1 MYVEWSRPLETL
13 YHSLHLKLVHE
24 TQKVSFTGH
33 DFSFAA
39 QQRII
44 DVRMSQEL
52 CLSKNLDIVEAFLD
66 FWHFSIKIARSN
78 FSIHVNASLPSIHYV
93 MITIGKKGLFWWD
106 PKLFNLG
113 IMAFVMSHMLNLQ
126 HSESDG
132 QTNDE
137 QRKKKA
143 GGFYFRIRV
152 CIRITY
158 FDCILKK
165 KVEFSFESRIT

>member
-1 MYVEWSRPLETL
+1 
-13 YHSLHLKLVHE
+13 
-24 TQKVSFTGH
+24 
-33 DFSFAA
+33 
-39 QQRII
+39 
-44 DVRMSQEL
+44 
-52 CLSKNLDIVEAFLD
+52 
-66 FWHFSIKIARSN
+66 
-78 FSIHVNASLPSIHYV
+78 
-93 MITIGKKGLFWWD
+93 
-106 PKLFNLG
+106 
-113 IMAFVMSHMLNLQ
+113 MAFVMSHTLNLQ

-165 KVEFSFESRIT
+165 KVDFSFESRLHKLILQAVDRKYFDQYQLGR